1 MPPDDLYI
9 MEKQLDWLSK
19 SCVRIIKLPT
29 VIKPNET
36 ITFDLEL
43 DNTAVPFNFTGFD
56 LLIEYGMSATDE
68 SCIYLKKL
76 SIPYEVTLRRTIEV
90 PSMDIIP
97 LNELFSSQVENVD
110 WIEYVMSKIRA
121 ESNLHS
127 RDFILLLL
135 DFRNSWIDGIKLN
148 VQFEDFTSNEYHV
161 EASHPRE
168 LLFLLK
174 KLITKSIILRIHL
187 YQESIQ
193 ADNLFKVV

>member
-1 MPPDDLYI
+1 
-9 MEKQLDWLSK
+9 
-19 SCVRIIKLPT
+19 
-29 VIKPNET
+29 
-36 ITFDLEL
+36 
-43 DNTAVPFNFTGFD
+43 
-56 LLIEYGMSATDE
+56 
-68 SCIYLKKL
+68 
-76 SIPYEVTLRRTIEV
+76 
-90 PSMDIIP
+90 MDIIP

-161 EASHPRE
+161 EASHTSRIIVPI
-168 LLFLLK
+168 K